1 LLYDYT
7 EYPTKGNWDE
17 SFGDEEY
24 KKTLSTWLKKNPKS
38 PILFYIHT
46 PFCEQLCYFCLCSKE
61 ITKDYDKVKSYLYDY
76 LFKEIDLLFSF
87 LKSENIDLN
96 VRELY
101 FGGGSPTYYKEEDFS
116 NLMTK
121 LKESFE
127 FSKLG
132 DATVEVDPRRVS
144 VENLLNYKR
153 NGINRLSFGIQE
165 FDLEVQKRIN
175 RIQPPELIDN
185 LLTQEIRKEFPVI
198 NFDLLIGLPGQT
210 KESVRKTIQEVI
222 RIRPTQLQTLMMHYK
237 PQTRKY
243 MINMLRDGPLPDF
256 YERKIFYSIIEE
268 ELLKSDY
275 VKTGYEM
282 FALKDDP
289 IAKAV
294 ENKKALYASLGT
306 QKGEATNFVAIGSSA
321 HGCLGDEYY
330 SQNFYELNL
339 YKESIEN
346 GKLPIYRG
354 KILSKD
360 DKIRRNII
368 KTIRTYFEID
378 YKEIEENY
386 KINFKD
392 YFSSELLRLESFAH
406 DNLVN
411 KSDEKI
417 IITDLGRNFTPQV
430 ANIFDKYNPLELD
443 SNKI

>member
-1 LLYDYT
+1 MLEKLKDANLLKKYNSNFLYDYT

-24 KKTLSTWLKKNPKS
+24 KKTLSIWLKKNPKS

-121 LKESFE
+121 LKQSFE

-185 LLTQEIRKEFPVI
+185 LLTQEIRKKFPVI

-275 VKTGYEM
+275 VKT
-282 FALKDDP
+282 
-289 IAKAV
+289 
-294 ENKKALYASLGT
+294 
-306 QKGEATNFVAIGSSA
+306 
-321 HGCLGDEYY
+321 
-330 SQNFYELNL
+330 
-339 YKESIEN
+339 
-346 GKLPIYRG
+346 
-354 KILSKD
+354 
-360 DKIRRNII
+360 
-368 KTIRTYFEID
+368 
-378 YKEIEENY
+378 
-386 KINFKD
+386 
-392 YFSSELLRLESFAH
+392 LL
-406 DNLVN
+406 
-411 KSDEKI
+411 
-417 IITDLGRNFTPQV
+417 
-430 ANIFDKYNPLELD
+430 
-443 SNKI
+443 